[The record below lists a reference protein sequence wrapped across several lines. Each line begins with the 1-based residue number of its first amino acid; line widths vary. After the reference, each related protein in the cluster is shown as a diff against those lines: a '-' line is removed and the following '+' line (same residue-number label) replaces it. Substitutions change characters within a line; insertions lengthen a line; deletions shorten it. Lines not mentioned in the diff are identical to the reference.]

1 MQLQK
6 YKQTINKLLQANLTL
21 SKNKQQ
27 FNKFTVHYFG
37 FWQEDKGPSFCQI
50 LDEKQGLT
58 HKNHNIKFNRLISQ
72 HATLGNSTLMPPPPI
87 DHKFNLNASSRNPNH
102 NITPQCQ
109 MQHNANIKSK
119 QRHIN
124 FFPSHANLHNANN
137 ANNAN
142 NTKCTINATMQH
154 NVKNKPNHLNAN

>member
-6 YKQTINKLLQANLTL
+6 YKQTINKLLQVNLTL

-58 HKNHNIKFNRLISQ
+58 HKNYNIKFNRLISQ
-72 HATLGNSTLMPPPPI
+72 HATLRNSTLMPPPPI
-87 DHKFNLNASSRNPNH
+87 ASQHNGTHRNPNH
-102 NITPQCQ
+102 NTTPHCQ
-109 MQHNANIKSK
+109 L
-119 QRHIN
+119 RYIN
-124 FFPSHANLHNANN
+124 FFPSHANLHSVNN
-137 ANNAN
+137 ANS
-142 NTKCTINATMQH
+142 TLINPTGHMESCMALLSEVAM
-154 NVKNKPNHLNAN
+154 